1 MFFGDFLV
9 KSLLYCYEKHHCLY
23 VLLKVYLFEFNNN
36 YFIFIIKANNTLNM
50 ESTSLVEISN
60 SLVWLQTINSLFE
73 AQFRKKNIGE

>member
-1 MFFGDFLV
+1 
-9 KSLLYCYEKHHCLY
+9 
-23 VLLKVYLFEFNNN
+23 
-36 YFIFIIKANNTLNM
+36 M